1 MLSQKDSCYDVRA
14 IPEQILLR
22 RLRFFE
28 TFFVCSTAKLLKIF
42 ERTKICNNL
51 SNLVIKS
58 QKVKNP
64 FQTVNFLQLKIKNY
78 AHVQLLFL
86 NKRKL
91 LPYEVLLASLKFR
104 MCSSDSDKISKRN
117 QQNIPK
123 KLAFVQK
130 FLVGK
135 FYFFYEK

>member
-28 TFFVCSTAKLLKIF
+28 TFFVCSTAKLVKIF

-64 FQTVNFLQLKIKNY
+64 FNFLQLKIKNY

-91 LPYEVLLASLKFR
+91 LPYGVFSLHSNSECAHQSQTK
-104 MCSSDSDKISKRN
+104 SAEYTQKISFCAKIFTRK
-117 QQNIPK
+117 I
-123 KLAFVQK
+123 L
-130 FLVGK
+130 LLL
-135 FYFFYEK
+135 